1 MRISEL
7 SDRSGVS
14 VASIKY
20 YLREGLLPEGARSSA
35 TQADYDERHE
45 RRLGVIRAL
54 LDSGV
59 SIADARAVLAALD
72 DPPASPHDLLGAAH
86 AAVLPHV
93 EGELDLAAA
102 EALLARMGWTEGAC
116 DADVVAG
123 VARALQNLDRAGFTV
138 PDETMDVYLDAVE
151 RMATAELAGVPL
163 GSPEDAVRYVVLGSV
178 LVEPL
183 LLSLRRVAEQIASGR
198 RFDVSTDA
206 ADEASDEPL
215 RRPT

>member
-7 SDRSGVS
+7 SARSGVS

-20 YLREGLLPEGARSSA
+20 YLREGLLPEGERSSA
-35 TQADYDERHE
+35 TQADYGERHE

-59 SIADARAVLAALD
+59 SIADARGVLAALD

-86 AAVLPHV
+86 AAVLPHIDDD
-93 EGELDLAAA
+93 LDLSAA
-102 EALLARMGWTEGAC
+102 ESLLARLGWTEGSC

-123 VARALQNLDRAGFTV
+123 VARALQNLDRAGFAV
-138 PDETMDVYLDAVE
+138 PDETMQVYLDAVE
-151 RMATAELAGVPL
+151 RMATAELARVPL
-163 GSPEDAVRYVVLGSV
+163 DSPEDAVRYVVLGSV

-183 LLSLRRVAEQIASGR
+183 LLSLRRVAEQLASARRFGPSADAGVAASG
-198 RFDVSTDA
+198 
-206 ADEASDEPL
+206 
-215 RRPT
+215 